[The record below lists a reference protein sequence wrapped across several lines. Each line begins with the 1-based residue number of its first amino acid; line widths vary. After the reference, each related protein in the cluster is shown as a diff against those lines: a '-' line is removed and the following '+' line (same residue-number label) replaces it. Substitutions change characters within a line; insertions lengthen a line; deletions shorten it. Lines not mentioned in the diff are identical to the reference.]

1 MKNFDNDNSTNVEL
15 CEKAFCWETVLG
27 QEFYQ
32 LTVLDFGVQLG
43 IVFLW
48 VVPKKLI
55 LGSGCCGG
63 TFKITVSNHMHVV
76 NKFYATPIESSSP
89 FCESLHVKT

>member
-1 MKNFDNDNSTNVEL
+1 MWKEDEKL
-15 CEKAFCWETVLG
+15 CEKTFCWETVLG

-32 LTVLDFGVQLG
+32 LTVLDFGVQLFL
-43 IVFLW
+43 VFLW

-63 TFKITVSNHMHVV
+63 TFLNAFV
-76 NKFYATPIESSSP
+76 
-89 FCESLHVKT
+89 